1 MNQSSTIFPNPVSS
15 KQIISSRGGTQAP
28 WFSDLFLLTLVVLLV
43 TFSLVMIYST
53 TGTVSQEKFGDT
65 LFYVKRQGV
74 AALIGMFLLIVLA
87 RIKIDLIRRISPY
100 LIWICVGALLLTFIP
115 GLGDRSGGAQRWL
128 NLGIIRLQPAEFVKV
143 MFIIFMASYFS
154 RHEEHLKSFKYGIL
168 IPMCYVGGVASLLLL
183 QPDFGS
189 SSIVALVTLAM
200 ALLSGARLLHVF
212 YSGLALTACA
222 VPLIIL
228 SPYRLARVM
237 AFLNPFEDPSG
248 KGYQLVQSLIAI
260 GSGQFSGLGLGA
272 SQQKLFFLPA
282 AHTDFI
288 FSVISEELG
297 FIGAFILIF
306 AFLIFLWR
314 GLSAAKKVA
323 DDTFSYSLAVGL
335 TLLIVAPALLNVG
348 VVTGLLPTKG
358 LVLPLI
364 GFGGT
369 SLIASLIAVALL
381 LAIGRSVYT
390 NK

>member
-1 MNQSSTIFPNPVSS
+1 
-15 KQIISSRGGTQAP
+15 
-28 WFSDLFLLTLVVLLV
+28 
-43 TFSLVMIYST
+43 
-53 TGTVSQEKFGDT
+53 
-65 LFYVKRQGV
+65 
-74 AALIGMFLLIVLA
+74 
-87 RIKIDLIRRISPY
+87 
-100 LIWICVGALLLTFIP
+100 
-115 GLGDRSGGAQRWL
+115 
-128 NLGIIRLQPAEFVKV
+128 
-143 MFIIFMASYFS
+143 
-154 RHEEHLKSFKYGIL
+154 
-168 IPMCYVGGVASLLLL
+168 
-183 QPDFGS
+183 
-189 SSIVALVTLAM
+189 M

-212 YSGLALTACA
+212 YSGLALIACA

-297 FIGAFILIF
+297 FIGACFLIF